1 MRNIFLFIR
10 RYIHLLTFLLLQGIC
25 IYLISRYS
33 KFHNA
38 AILTAANRVTGSVF
52 KEFDRVECYF
62 RLKKTN
68 DSLVKAN
75 EDLLN
80 RLKQNFILPDTSEVT
95 RIDSIKVDSLQK
107 FRSITYLSAKVV
119 SSSIAA
125 QNNFLVI
132 NGPNVKKMSIGMGVA
147 DINFAVTGIITD
159 ISGDYAVVMSLLH
172 KDSRI
177 SASLKKS
184 GEAGTLLW
192 DGKQPNIITLKNI
205 PKGTPVSKGDTVIS
219 SGLSTT
225 FPRGLLVGRINEIF
239 EETGTSNL
247 NIKVKT
253 AANFYNLE
261 YVYVIDNIQTAP
273 VNQLLEKA
281 KKHL

>member
-1 MRNIFLFIR
+1 VRNIFLFIR

-52 KEFDRVECYF
+52 KEFDRVEYYF

-261 YVYVIDNIQTAP
+261 YVYVIDNIQTTP

>member
-52 KEFDRVECYF
+52 KEFDRVEYYF

>member
-1 MRNIFLFIR
+1 MRNIFLFIH
-10 RYIHLLTFLLLQGIC
+10 RYIHLLTFLLLQGIY

-52 KEFDRVECYF
+52 KEFDRVEYYF

-261 YVYVIDNIQTAP
+261 YVYVIDNIQTTP

>member
-52 KEFDRVECYF
+52 KEFDRVEYYF

-253 AANFYNLE
+253 ADNFYNLE
-261 YVYVIDNIQTAP
+261 YVYVIDNIQTTP

>member
-1 MRNIFLFIR
+1 VRNIFLFIR

-33 KFHNA
+33 KFHKA
-38 AILTAANRVTGSVF
+38 AILTATNRVTGSVF
-52 KEFDRVECYF
+52 KEFNRVEYYF
-62 RLKKTN
+62 QLKKTN

-75 EDLLN
+75 EFLIN
-80 RLKQNFILPDTSEVT
+80 QLKQNFILPDSSQVT
-95 RIDSIKVDSLQK
+95 RIDSFKVDSLQK

-119 SSSIAA
+119 SSSVAA
-125 QNNFLVI
+125 QNNFIVI
-132 NGPNVKKMSIGMGVA
+132 TGPNVKKMSIGMGVA

-172 KDSRI
+172 TDSKL

-192 DGKQPNIITLKNI
+192 DGRQPNFIILKNI

-225 FPRGLLVGRINEIF
+225 FPRGLLVGRVNEIY
-239 EETGTSNL
+239 EESGTSNL

-253 AANFYNLE
+253 GVNFYNLE
-261 YVYVIDNIQTAP
+261 YVYVIANIQSAP

>member
-52 KEFDRVECYF
+52 KEFDRVEYYF

-205 PKGTPVSKGDTVIS
+205 PKGTPVSKGDSVIS

-261 YVYVIDNIQTAP
+261 YVYVIDNIQTTP

>member
-38 AILTAANRVTGSVF
+38 AILTATNRVTGTVY
-52 KEFDRVECYF
+52 KEFNKVEYYF
-62 RLKKTN
+62 QLKKTN
-68 DSLVKAN
+68 DSLLKAN

-80 RLKQNFILPDTSEVT
+80 RMKQNFIFPDSSSVT
-95 RIDSIKVDSLQK
+95 RLDSIRVDSLQK
-107 FRSITYLSAKVV
+107 YRSITYLSAKVV
-119 SSSIAA
+119 SSSVAA

-132 NGPNVKKMSIGMGVA
+132 TGPNIKNMSIGMGVA
-147 DINFAVTGIITD
+147 DINFAVTGIIVD

-184 GEAGTLLW
+184 GEAGTLVW

-205 PKGTPVSKGDTVIS
+205 PKGTPVAKGDTVIS

-225 FPRGLLVGRINEIF
+225 FPRGLMVGRVNEIY

-247 NIKVKT
+247 SIRVKT

-261 YVYVIDNIQTAP
+261 YVYVITNIHTAP

>member
-52 KEFDRVECYF
+52 KEFDRVEYYF

-225 FPRGLLVGRINEIF
+225 FPRGLLVGRVNEIF

>member
-52 KEFDRVECYF
+52 KEFDRVEYYF

-261 YVYVIDNIQTAP
+261 YLYVIDNIQTTP

>member
-52 KEFDRVECYF
+52 KEFDRVEYYF

-261 YVYVIDNIQTAP
+261 YVYVIDNIQTTP

>member
-52 KEFDRVECYF
+52 KEFDRVEYYF

-80 RLKQNFILPDTSEVT
+80 RLEQNFILPDTSEVT
-95 RIDSIKVDSLQK
+95 RLDSIKVDSLQK

-261 YVYVIDNIQTAP
+261 YVYVIDNIQTTP

>member
-52 KEFDRVECYF
+52 KEFDRVEYYF

-219 SGLSTT
+219 SG
-225 FPRGLLVGRINEIF
+225 
-239 EETGTSNL
+239 
-247 NIKVKT
+247 
-253 AANFYNLE
+253 
-261 YVYVIDNIQTAP
+261 
-273 VNQLLEKA
+273 
-281 KKHL
+281 

>member
-52 KEFDRVECYF
+52 KEFDRVEYYF

-225 FPRGLLVGRINEIF
+225 FPRGLLVGKVNEIF

-261 YVYVIDNIQTAP
+261 YVYVIDNIQTTP

>member
-1 MRNIFLFIR
+1 
-10 RYIHLLTFLLLQGIC
+10 Q
-25 IYLISRYS
+25 
-33 KFHNA
+33 
-38 AILTAANRVTGSVF
+38 
-52 KEFDRVECYF
+52 
-62 RLKKTN
+62 
-68 DSLVKAN
+68 
-75 EDLLN
+75 
-80 RLKQNFILPDTSEVT
+80 LKQNFILPDSSQVT
-95 RIDSIKVDSLQK
+95 RIDSFKVDSLQK

-119 SSSIAA
+119 SSSVAA
-125 QNNFLVI
+125 QNNFIVI
-132 NGPNVKKMSIGMGVA
+132 TGPNVKKMSIGMGVA

-159 ISGDYAVVMSLLH
+159 ISGNYAVVMSLLH
-172 KDSRI
+172 KDSRL

-192 DGKQPNIITLKNI
+192 DGRQPNLIILKNI

-225 FPRGLLVGRINEIF
+225 FPRGLLVGRVNEIY
-239 EETGTSNL
+239 EESGTSNL

-253 AANFYNLE
+253 GVNFYNLE
-261 YVYVIDNIQTAP
+261 YVYVIANIQSAP

>member
-52 KEFDRVECYF
+52 KEFDREEYYF

-261 YVYVIDNIQTAP
+261 YVYVIDNIQTTP

>member
-1 MRNIFLFIR
+1 VRNIFLFIR

-52 KEFDRVECYF
+52 KEFDRVEYYF

-225 FPRGLLVGRINEIF
+225 FPRGLLVGRVNEIF